1 MQYDSVQR
9 WMRAKS
15 ENKPSYRIQA
25 LISLQHYCAF
35 RKMNPDQLIDE
46 WLKARQS
53 QSAVERLKPEDE
65 LNKWRAFVTD
75 NGTRATFMGAVQLRQ
90 VKPFFKANGC
100 VISIEVETPRVPAQ
114 ALSVNPEI
122 TLGMFAKGGQIQ

>member
-1 MQYDSVQR
+1 
-9 WMRAKS
+9 
-15 ENKPSYRIQA
+15 
-25 LISLQHYCAF
+25 
-35 RKMNPDQLIDE
+35 MNPDQLIDE